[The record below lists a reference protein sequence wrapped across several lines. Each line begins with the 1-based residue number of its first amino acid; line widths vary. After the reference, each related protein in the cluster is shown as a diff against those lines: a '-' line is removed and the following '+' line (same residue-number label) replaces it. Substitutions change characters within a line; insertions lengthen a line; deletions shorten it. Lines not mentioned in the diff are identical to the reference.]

1 MHGTRR
7 KIAILGGGVGAMTAA
22 FELTT
27 TQALRDRHDVTVYQ
41 VGWRLG
47 GKGASGRHSGTG
59 ARIEEHGLHV
69 WSGFYD
75 NAIRQMKACLKEL
88 NEAGAEGVYPDFGSA
103 FLAHNNIVLGD
114 GPGDG
119 WKFWPVRPENNE
131 ATPGEGGVLLSPWE
145 YFTELA
151 GYLRDMLDQSPVQ
164 PAVEDHP
171 ARRLTAELRQRL
183 RRHSVPDRENEA
195 VTPLHA
201 LHDYAQRLP
210 RNAASH
216 AAEDTAA
223 LRELTRDVHTTIK
236 AHRTAL
242 AGHEDAEMLHE
253 VLLALDL
260 GGAALRGMVADGVV
274 THGFDVID
282 HEEISH
288 WLAKHGAR
296 PETIDSPLVRA
307 VYDYAFG
314 YRRGITDHAHR
325 AIAAGTFLKGSMR
338 LFLTYKGS
346 IFFKMRAGMGDTI
359 FTPYYKAL
367 KARGVKFRF
376 FHKVRELKLSNDKK
390 AVELIGIDRQATV
403 LPAEYDPFMRVGNLD
418 CWPSQP
424 HYDQLAEGDDLRTG
438 HIDLESSWTDWEP
451 VERLTLQRGQD
462 FDEVVL
468 GISIGALPAIARDL
482 IATDPAWRHMVEKVE
497 TVATQAMQLWLHPD
511 TGSLG
516 WDHGDSIL
524 TAYADPMNTWAD
536 MTHLDAA
543 ETWPAAEKPG
553 SIAYFCGPLADPEH
567 IPPFTDTGFPA
578 RAVADVRDKS
588 LRWLNGALDDLWPE
602 AKDATSGSFDQ
613 SLLISPEPPAG
624 GDAWASQ
631 YFRANFEPTDRYVLS
646 VPGSTTARLR
656 ADRSGFRNLWLAGD
670 WTYTGINAGC
680 VEAAAMSG
688 LRAAAGLMGVVPDIV
703 GEEADPVPG
712 GPLNGGGGNPLMG
725 PVLNTIRAQNSEWPW
740 SAVYGMAQTVGPT
753 VMMPFPADTV
763 AAMLPDGLVLAP
775 QDMTPGDQHPVILLF
790 AQQRGVRPNQVPFGM
805 NYTEFICAVPWVR
818 HADHRLSDLP
828 SLICPTKLYL
838 DSLPPILLGI
848 YGYGFPKERAAME
861 VDTDTYIVR
870 DAKNGKEIISCAF
883 DRTGPKVQAHM
894 LPHFAAARPAYEMAM
909 VTRNRA
915 GQWQYSVYDFSLGQ
929 STLEP
934 LDMEIRISENRF
946 GLPAGI
952 LKPPSIATSP
962 FGAVFLTSDA
972 TINNPLQSYDLRR
985 VLRERGR

>member
-1 MHGTRR
+1 MSSSRR

-22 FELTT
+22 FELTA
-27 TQALRDRHDVTVYQ
+27 TQALRERNDVTVYQ

-47 GKGASGRHSGTG
+47 GKGASGRHSGPG

-88 NEAGAEGVYPDFGSA
+88 KDAGIDGVYSDFDAA
-103 FLAHNNIVLGD
+103 FIAHNNIALGD
-114 GPGDG
+114 GPGNG
-119 WKFWPVRPENNE
+119 WKFWPVRPENND
-131 ATPGEGGVLLSPWE
+131 AVPGEGSVLLSPWE
-145 YFTELA
+145 YFTELTR
-151 GYLRDMLDQSPVQ
+151 YLRDMLDQSPVQ
-164 PAVEDHP
+164 PSADDHP
-171 ARRLTAELRQRL
+171 EQRLSGELRQRL
-183 RRHSVPDRENEA
+183 RRHLVPDRADEP

-201 LHDYAQRLP
+201 LHDFAQRLP
-210 RNAASH
+210 SNATTH
-216 AAEDTAA
+216 AVEDSEA
-223 LRELTRDVHTTIK
+223 LRGLTREVHATIK
-236 AHRTAL
+236 SHRTAL
-242 AGHEDAEMLHE
+242 AGHADADLMHE

-314 YRRGITDHAHR
+314 FRHGMTDHAHR
-325 AIAAGTFLKGSMR
+325 AIGAGTFLKGSMR

-359 FTPYYKAL
+359 FTPYYKVL

-376 FHKVRELKLSNDKK
+376 FHKVRELKLDHSKQ
-390 AVELIGIDRQATV
+390 AIEHIGIDRQATV
-403 LPAEYDPFMRVGNLD
+403 LADDYDPFVRVADLD

-424 HYDQLAEGDDLRTG
+424 QFDQLAEAEALRSRQ
-438 HIDLESSWTDWEP
+438 INLESSWTDWEP
-451 VERLTLQRGQD
+451 VGRVTLQRGQD

-468 GISIGALPAIARDL
+468 GISIAALPAVAGDL
-482 IATDPAWRHMVEKVE
+482 IAADPSWRHMVEKVE
-497 TVATQAMQLWLHPD
+497 TVATQAMQLWLRPD
-511 TGSLG
+511 TGDLG
-516 WDHGDSIL
+516 WQHGDSIL

-536 MTHLDAA
+536 MTHLDAS
-543 ETWPAAEKPG
+543 ETWPEADRPG
-553 SIAYFCGPLADPEH
+553 SIAYFCGPLADPDH
-567 IPPFTDTGFPA
+567 LPPFTDTGFPA
-578 RAVADVRDKS
+578 RAVADVRDQS
-588 LRWLNGALDDLWPE
+588 LRWLNGIIDTLWPM
-602 AKDATSGSFDQ
+602 AKDPGSGSFDQ
-613 SLLISPEPPAG
+613 SMLISPDPQPG
-624 GDAWASQ
+624 DDAWASQ

-703 GEEADPVPG
+703 GEEVDPVPG
-712 GPLNGGGGNPLMG
+712 GPLNSGGGNPLMG
-725 PVLNTIRAQNSEWPW
+725 PVLNTIRSQNSPWPW
-740 SAVYGMAQTVGPT
+740 SALYGMAQTLGPA
-753 VMMPFPADTV
+753 VMVPFAAETV
-763 AAMLPDGLVLAP
+763 AAMLPDGLALAS
-775 QDMTPGDQHPVILLF
+775 QTLTPGDQHPVILLF
-790 AQQRGVRPNQVPFGM
+790 AQQRGVRPNQIPFGM

-818 HADHRLSDLP
+818 HTDHRLADLP
-828 SLICPTKLYL
+828 PLICPTKLYL
-838 DSLPPILLGI
+838 DSLAPILLGI

-870 DAKNGKEIISCAF
+870 DGKSGKEIISCAF

-894 LPHFAAARPAYEMAM
+894 LPHFAVARPAYEMAM

-946 GLPAGI
+946 GLPGGI
-952 LKPPSIATSP
+952 LKPPSITTSP

-972 TINNPLQSYDLRR
+972 TINNPLQSYELRR